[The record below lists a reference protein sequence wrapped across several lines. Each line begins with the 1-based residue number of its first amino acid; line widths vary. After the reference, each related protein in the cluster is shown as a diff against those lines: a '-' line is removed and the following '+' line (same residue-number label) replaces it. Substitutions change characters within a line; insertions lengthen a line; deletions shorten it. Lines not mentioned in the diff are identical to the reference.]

1 LIPFAK
7 ISTALTDSKSNN
19 IKTKI
24 CLNSQAITRSLAT
37 MAQLSLSPWQELYD
51 PNTNDIVSNL
61 PAKRKT
67 QDWPF
72 SYFASFSIL
81 LFD

>member
-1 LIPFAK
+1 
-7 ISTALTDSKSNN
+7 
-19 IKTKI
+19 
-24 CLNSQAITRSLAT
+24 